1 MKLTQFSQTEYS
13 RILDLNGARNKGL
26 SQSKCEN
33 ILVTAGATAMQA
45 KNGAYVYLHHGSKIS
60 ATRRASRSEYE
71 HLLNDFKG
79 REKESKEC
87 IQYLENMGFSYGQAK
102 TAVYN
107 YRVKHGLIGK

>member
-1 MKLTQFSQTEYS
+1 MELTQFSQIEYS
-13 RILDLNGARNKGL
+13 RILDLSDARNKGY
-26 SQSKCEN
+26 SQSECEN
-33 ILVTAGATAMQA
+33 ILVAASATAMQA

-71 HLLNDFKG
+71 HLLNSFKE

-87 IQYLENMGFSYGQAK
+87 IQHLENMGFSYGQAK
-102 TAVYN
+102 MAVYN